1 MTPFRFILN
10 LLVGQINYLKF
21 LMKQTVI
28 TCLPPIGK
36 PITNYEAIVE
46 MFTGSK
52 QLYKQ
57 ANTKYTHITL
67 AVGVAIMEFHV

>member
-1 MTPFRFILN
+1 
-10 LLVGQINYLKF
+10 
-21 LMKQTVI
+21 MKQTVI

-67 AVGVAIMEFHV
+67 AVGVAIN